1 MTAMTGFGTARL
13 AGFLLGAA
21 LAVTLVVASRPAA
34 GGEAVGAS
42 ISIAAVQTG
51 EFAVDPAEPE
61 DFLRASELRPGATAR
76 GAFRMRNQT
85 GRREAVR
92 LRLAPSSH
100 ELDSLL
106 TIRISSGQRTLA
118 SGPLGSMADGA
129 GEPIVLPP
137 GQPAGVDVSVS
148 LAEDAGNE
156 VAASLV
162 EIAVTFEGVADTNTE
177 IPR

>member
-1 MTAMTGFGTARL
+1 MTSIKGFGTARL

-21 LAVTLVVASRPAA
+21 LAVTLVLASRPAA
-34 GGEAVGAS
+34 GGGAVGAS

-51 EFAVDPAEPE
+51 EFAVDPAEPA
-61 DFLRASELRPGATAR
+61 DFLNASELRPGATAR

-85 GRREAVR
+85 GRRETVR

-106 TIRISSGQRTLA
+106 TVRISSGDRTLA

-129 GEPIVLPP
+129 GEPIVLQP
-137 GQPAGVDVSVS
+137 GQPASVDVRVS
-148 LAEDAGNE
+148 LAEGAGTE
-156 VAASLV
+156 VAASLL
-162 EIAVTFEGVADTNTE
+162 EIAVTFGGGAETNRE
-177 IPR
+177 IPG